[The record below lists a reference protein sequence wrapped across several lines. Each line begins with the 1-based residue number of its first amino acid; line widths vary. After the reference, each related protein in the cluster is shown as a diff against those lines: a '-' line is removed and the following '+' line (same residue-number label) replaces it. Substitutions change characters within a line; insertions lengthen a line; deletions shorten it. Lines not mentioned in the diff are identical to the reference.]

1 MARRLAA
8 ILAIDVVGYSR
19 LMGQDEAGTLAA
31 LKAIRS
37 NLIDPKT
44 AQYGGRVI
52 KLMGDG
58 ALVEFASAVD
68 AVAFAVEVQGA
79 MRDLSRNL
87 ADGKQIEFRIGI
99 NIGDVIVEGDDLYG
113 DGVNIAARLEGIA
126 APSGICLS
134 QNVFEQ
140 VKDKL
145 DLSFENLGAQK
156 VKNIADP
163 VSVFRVKA
171 DEKSD
176 ALLTPVVRG
185 AAKKA
190 GSRRAVVALLAFVL
204 VVIFGGGGALLWK
217 LREPKTQIV
226 AEKAKA
232 LTAKTRPAIAVLPFS
247 NLSNDKEQ
255 EYFADGMTEDLV
267 TDLSKIRS
275 LLVVSR
281 DMTADYKE
289 KSPDARK
296 IGRELNV
303 QYLVEGSVRKA
314 GEQVRIN
321 AQLIDAATG
330 GHIWAERYDGK
341 LNDIFGLQDKVL
353 AKIIGSLELELSGKE
368 RERLAARGTDSV
380 AAHNL
385 YLRGLF
391 AESRFSREGYRE
403 ARRYYEQA
411 LAIDPNYALPYT
423 GIANILEL
431 GSRNGWSEDVQADLK
446 KAVDLASKAVEL
458 DPQNPK
464 VYWSFGRAT
473 ARLKTPESLKRG
485 IEAMRKAIDLDPDFA
500 DAYAYLTILYVSRG
514 RAEDGLRSMETAMRL
529 NPNYPF
535 WYLFLRGIAYFSTEN
550 YDAAISD
557 FETASNRSPTA
568 IFLRWWLAASYAEVG
583 RQDDAEWQIVE
594 MESMGFN
601 SNITT
606 IVETQPIQDPGY
618 VVKYKEALKKAGIPD

>member
-1 MARRLAA
+1 VARRLAA

-19 LMGQDEAGTLAA
+19 LMGYDEAGTLAA
-31 LKAIRS
+31 LKSIRCD
-37 NLIDPKT
+37 LIDPKT

-58 ALVEFASAVD
+58 ALIEFASAVD

-79 MRDLSRNL
+79 MHSSGQDLAGGER
-87 ADGKQIEFRIGI
+87 IEFRVGI
-99 NIGDVIVEGDDLYG
+99 NIGDVIVEGEDLYG
-113 DGVNIAARLEGIA
+113 DGVNIAARLEGVA
-126 APSGICLS
+126 EPGCICIS

-145 DLSFENLGAQK
+145 DLNFEHLGEQR
-156 VKNIADP
+156 VKNIANP
-163 VSVFRVKA
+163 ISVFQIKA
-171 DEKSD
+171 DEKSNT
-176 ALLTPVVRG
+176 LLTPVVR
-185 AAKKA
+185 ATAEKA
-190 GSRRAVVALLAFVL
+190 GSRRAIALLLVL
-204 VVIFGGGGALLWK
+204 VLVLGGGGAAIWQFWTP
-217 LREPKTQIV
+217 ETQV
-226 AEKAKA
+226 ETKAA
-232 LTAKTRPAIAVLPFS
+232 GTLPAKTRPAIAVLPFS
-247 NLSNDKEQ
+247 NLSDDKEQ
-255 EYFADGMTEDLV
+255 EYFADGMTEDLI

-281 DMTADYKE
+281 DMTVDYKD
-289 KSPDARK
+289 KTPDARK
-296 IGRELNV
+296 IGRDLNV
-303 QYLVEGSVRKA
+303 QYVVEGSVRKA
-314 GEQVRIN
+314 GDQVRIN
-321 AQLIDAATG
+321 AQLVDAATG

-341 LNDIFGLQDKVL
+341 LNDIFGLQDQVL
-353 AKIIGSLELELSGKE
+353 AKIIGSLELELSEKE
-368 RERLAARGTDSV
+368 RQRLAARGTDSV
-380 AAHNL
+380 AAHTL
-385 YLRGLF
+385 YLRGLY

-403 ARRYYEQA
+403 AQRYYEQA

-431 GSRNGWSEDVQADLK
+431 SSRNGWSDDIQADLN
-446 KAVDLASKAVEL
+446 KAVGLARKAVEL

-464 VYWSFGRAT
+464 VYWSFGRAV
-473 ARLKTPESLKRG
+473 ARLKTPEYLKRG

-500 DAYAYLTILYVSRG
+500 DAYAYLTVLYVSEG
-514 RAEDGLRSMETAMRL
+514 RADDGLRSMKTAMRL

-535 WYLFLRGIAYFSTEN
+535 WYLFLRGIAHFSTEN

-557 FETASNRSPTA
+557 FESASNRSPTA

-618 VVKYKEALKKAGIPD
+618 VAKYKEALRKAGIPD